1 MSDHTDTTLTDTER
15 ETLAKAVCLWWEGEN
30 LPHNDDPV
38 PCSYCRTEADG
49 FKQAVESIVAARV
62 AAARADERAKW
73 VTRLDALA
81 TEYEERASHLRQY
94 GVHSNRI
101 ADLRE
106 AAARKLR
113 ALIEGADQ

>member
-1 MSDHTDTTLTDTER
+1 MTDQTPTPGKGRPGCGKTYPENDI
-15 ETLAKAVCLWWEGEN
+15 EGEF
-30 LPHNDDPV
+30 HDHWTAVADASEDV
-38 PCSYCRTEADG
+38 EA
-49 FKQAVESIVAARV
+49 IVAARV
-62 AAARADERAKW
+62 AAARANERAKW

-101 ADLRE
+101 ADLLE